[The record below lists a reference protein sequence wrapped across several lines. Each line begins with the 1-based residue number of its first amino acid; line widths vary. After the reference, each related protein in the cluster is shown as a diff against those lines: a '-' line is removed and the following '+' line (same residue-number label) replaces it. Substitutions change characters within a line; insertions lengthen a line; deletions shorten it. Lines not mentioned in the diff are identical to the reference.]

1 MSDHPEIWLE
11 PKCAENNHPEGRQW
25 CQDAVFETC
34 SECGEKPTRYIRADI
49 VEAERQRHAEVREE
63 VRKVLKP
70 FANVADAI
78 LAEAPTDAAY
88 YSVFM
93 DCEGKS
99 WRLTTD
105 QLRAVRA
112 LLSRLEESVP

>member
-49 VEAERQRHAEVREE
+49 VEAERQRHAEVMDE
-63 VRKVLKP
+63 VRKVLEP
-70 FANVADAI
+70 FSLVAERDIGDTEVDADI
-78 LAEAPTDAAY
+78 FRPMSAHNYAPL
-88 YSVFM
+88 
-93 DCEGKS
+93 
-99 WRLTTD
+99 LTVGD
-105 QLRAVRA
+105 LRAARA
-112 LLSRLEESVP
+112 LLSRLEER